1 MRTTT
6 RVLAGAALGAG
17 AAVLLLPGTA
27 YADNCG
33 SMSDCYYTARAAL
46 AALVGLSVLF
56 GVLLSIGLD
65 FVPVVGT
72 VKGVIEA
79 ITGKDLITGQEL
91 AWWERLLGIV
101 PVVGGIAGVAAGI
114 SKGARAIDDVADLGR
129 AVDRAADA
137 AEAARDAER
146 AAEAAREVERAAE
159 AAREAER
166 AAEAAREAERA
177 AEAARDAERAREA
190 DRAAEAAQEAERA
203 REAERAAEA
212 ARDAHQ
218 RELGMDPATG
228 RYRAAEGE
236 TALRVEDATG
246 VELSRSTD
254 PKVDWVDNATGKT
267 YDAVGN
273 FPSRHFDQQWPN
285 LQTRIVDHLAK
296 ADYVPVDVSQFT
308 PDQIAKVQKFITDNG
323 LAPRAFL
330 VGN

>member
-17 AAVLLLPGTA
+17 AAVLLLPGAA

-114 SKGARAIDDVADLGR
+114 SRAPGPSTTSPTSGGPWTGPR
-129 AVDRAADA
+129 TRPKP
-137 AEAARDAER
+137 
-146 AAEAAREVERAAE
+146 
-159 AAREAER
+159 
-166 AAEAAREAERA
+166 
-177 AEAARDAERAREA
+177 
-190 DRAAEAAQEAERA
+190 
-203 REAERAAEA
+203 
-212 ARDAHQ
+212 
-218 RELGMDPATG
+218 PATPNAPPRRPAKRNVPPRPPAKPIARRTRPGKPSVPG
-228 RYRAAEGE
+228 RPSGRRRRPATPTSATWAWTRRRDGI
-236 TALRVEDATG
+236 AQPRVRRRCA
-246 VELSRSTD
+246 SR
-254 PKVDWVDNATGKT
+254 
-267 YDAVGN
+267 
-273 FPSRHFDQQWPN
+273 
-285 LQTRIVDHLAK
+285 
-296 ADYVPVDVSQFT
+296 T
-308 PDQIAKVQKFITDNG
+308 PPAWS
-323 LAPRAFL
+323 
-330 VGN
+330 